1 MMRGGWM
8 FAFSSPLVYN
18 GLVASWCTVT
28 VVDPDGRRHSLDVL
42 ADSSYDAAHIFLTHA
57 KEHRR
62 SGLPIPTPDTI
73 FEVTAKGRLHKVN
86 GAKLREWIAKERT
99 QRKGPSGYMFGKR
112 ATMD

>member
-1 MMRGGWM
+1 
-8 FAFSSPLVYN
+8 
-18 GLVASWCTVT
+18 VASWCTVT

-57 KEHRR
+57 KADRR
-62 SGLPIPTPDTI
+62 SSLPIPTREAI
-73 FEVTAKGRLHKVN
+73 FAVTAKGRVYKVI

-99 QRKGPSGYMFGKR
+99 QRKGPSRYLFGKR